1 MEKTICA
8 ISTPL
13 GNGGISIVRISGQ
26 EATSIAQKFIEKDIS
41 KFEPRK
47 LYLSKIK
54 TESFFEQ
61 ALVVYFKAP
70 FSYTG
75 EDLIEI
81 QCHGGVFIA
90 NEILKEAIRCGATLA
105 EAGEFSKRAF
115 LNGKLTLE
123 QAEGVID
130 MINAES
136 SSQVKAGYDLLNG
149 NLFNEIKIAQ
159 KSLTTAIA
167 EMETSLDYP
176 ENDIEYSTKDKI
188 KKDLICAKE
197 KVQNLLSTVKT
208 GKLVKNGINLLILG
222 KPNVGK
228 SSILNSLL
236 GYDRAIVSNI
246 AGTTRD
252 IVQESFSY
260 KGMLFKITDTAGI
273 RESEDMVEQIG
284 VKKAKELIDTSDIIL
299 CVLDRSETLSQ
310 QDKELINEIKSQ
322 LVLYVYNKCDLPS
335 KQKSLI
341 EPNVQVSAICGDN
354 IMQIKEKL
362 YDMVVDKNVISSQ
375 AIITNSRHENALNE
389 TLVSLTNAIE
399 TIENPIEVDG
409 FDLVVLD
416 VRHAWECLGQITG
429 ETSNETIIDEIFSK
443 FCLGK

>member
-1 MEKTICA
+1 MEKTVCA

-13 GNGGISIVRISGQ
+13 GNGGISIVRITGEDAINITQ
-26 EATSIAQKFIEKDIS
+26 NFVDKNVKE
-41 KFEPRK
+41 FEPRK
-47 LYLSKIK
+47 LYLCKIT
-54 TESFFEQ
+54 TESFNEQ

-90 NEILKEAIRCGATLA
+90 NEILKTAMKFGAHLA

-115 LNGKLTLE
+115 LNGKLSLE
-123 QAEGVID
+123 AAEGVID

-149 NLFNEIKIAQ
+149 SLYKKIQETQ

-176 ENDIEYSTKDKI
+176 ENDIEYSTKEKI
-188 KKDLICAKE
+188 RADLVFAKE
-197 KVQNLLSTVKT
+197 KVENLLATAKT

-252 IVQESFSY
+252 VVQESFSY

-284 VKKAKELIDTSDIIL
+284 VKKAKELVDKADIIL
-299 CVLDRSETLSQ
+299 CVLDRSEILSQ
-310 QDKELINEIKSQ
+310 EDKDLLNDIKSQ

-335 KQKSLI
+335 KHKTLI
-341 EPNVQVSAICGDN
+341 TPNVQVSALCGDN
-354 IMQIKEKL
+354 IMAIKEKL
-362 YDMVVDKNVISSQ
+362 FDMVVDKNVINSQ
-375 AIITNSRHENALNE
+375 AIITNSRHEKALND
-389 TLVSLTNAIE
+389 TLVSLENAIN
-399 TIENPIEVDG
+399 TLDNPIEVDG

-416 VRHAWECLGQITG
+416 VRNAWEKLGEITG

>member
-1 MEKTICA
+1 MDKTICA

-13 GNGGISIVRISGQ
+13 GNGGIAIVRVSGS
-26 EATSIAQKFIEKDIS
+26 EAKNVVQKFVDKNID
-41 KFEPRK
+41 KFEARK
-47 LYLSKIK
+47 LYLCKIK
-54 TESFFEQ
+54 TESFTEQ
-61 ALVVYFKAP
+61 GLVVYFKAP

-90 NEILKEAIRCGATLA
+90 TEILKQAVKSGAVLA
-105 EAGEFSKRAF
+105 QAGEFSKRAF
-115 LNGKLTLE
+115 LNGKLSLE
-123 QAEGVID
+123 AAEGVID

-136 SSQVKAGYDLLNG
+136 SSQVRAGYDLLNG
-149 NLFNEIKIAQ
+149 NLLKKINEAQ

-176 ENDIEYSTKDKI
+176 ENDIEYSTKEKI
-188 KKDLICAKE
+188 RNDLVLAKA
-197 KVQNLLSTVKT
+197 KVEELLSTVKT

-260 KGMLFKITDTAGI
+260 NGMLFKITDTAGI
-273 RESEDMVEQIG
+273 RESEDTVEQIG
-284 VKKAKELIDTSDIIL
+284 VKKAKEMIDKADIIL
-299 CVLDRSETLSQ
+299 CVLDRSEILSQ
-310 QDKELINEIKSQ
+310 QDKDLINDIKSH

-335 KQKSLI
+335 KQKTLI
-341 EPNVQVSAICGDN
+341 NPNVQVSAVCGEN
-354 IMQIKEKL
+354 ILAIKEKL
-362 YDMVVDKNVISSQ
+362 YDMVVDKNIINSQ
-375 AIITNSRHENALNE
+375 AIITNSRHEKALND
-389 TLVSLTNAIE
+389 TLVSLNNAID
-399 TIENPIEVDG
+399 TIDNPLEVDG

-416 VRHAWECLGQITG
+416 VRKAWESLGEITG
-429 ETSNETIIDEIFSK
+429 ETSNELIIDEIFSK

>member
-13 GNGGISIVRISGQ
+13 GNGGISIVRISGS
-26 EATSIAQKFIEKDIS
+26 EAKNVAQKFVDKNIEK
-41 KFEPRK
+41 FEARK
-47 LYLSKIK
+47 LYLCKIT
-54 TESFFEQ
+54 TESFLEQ

-90 NEILKEAIRCGATLA
+90 NEILKQCVKSGASLA

-115 LNGKLTLE
+115 LNGKLSLE
-123 QAEGVID
+123 ACEGVID

-136 SSQVKAGYDLLNG
+136 SSQVRAGYDLLNG
-149 NLFNEIKIAQ
+149 SLLTKIKDAQ
-159 KSLTTAIA
+159 KNLTTAIA

-176 ENDIEYSTKDKI
+176 ENDIEYSTKEKI
-188 KKDLICAKE
+188 REDLIKAKL
-197 KVQNLLSTVKT
+197 KVEELLATVKT
-208 GKLVKNGINLLILG
+208 GRLVKNGIKLLILG

-228 SSILNSLL
+228 SSVLNSLL

-252 IVQESFSY
+252 MLEESFSY

-273 RESEDMVEQIG
+273 RESEDTVEQIG
-284 VKKAKELIDTSDIIL
+284 VKKAKELIDKADIIL

-310 QDKELINEIKSQ
+310 EDLDLINDIKSQ
-322 LVLYVYNKCDLPS
+322 LVLYVYNKCDLPA
-335 KQKSLI
+335 KQTKLL
-341 EPNVQVSAICGDN
+341 EPNIQVSAICGDN
-354 IMQIKEKL
+354 ILGIKEKL

-375 AIITNSRHENALNE
+375 AIITNSRHEKALND
-389 TLVSLTNAIE
+389 TLQSLKNAID
-399 TIENPIEVDG
+399 TIDNPIEIDG

-416 VRHAWECLGQITG
+416 VRQAWESLGEITG